1 MNIAKLP
8 IAELGNNEKSA
19 QTIDQALILNNLPCS
34 VIQMDAVGGI
44 TFLNDSW
51 FELTG
56 YKKQHCLGTSLQR
69 YIAPDDQG
77 LLQDVLSKIDKDNES
92 VCKLRLLCS
101 DNAVKWVRVQF
112 NSHQTQSKGL
122 GSGLLGIVTDIS
134 QTIGREASLLANHRT
149 LSELLNDFRGMV
161 FRCRNDKQWTME
173 YISAGSLELTGYRPR
188 EIINNARISY
198 DQMIVEEDREGVRA
212 SVKRAV
218 LEKSGYD
225 LIYSINTANNERKL
239 IWERAK
245 GIYSQ
250 SNDLLG
256 LEGFMTD
263 ITPYQDYLGHNTLTE
278 AHSSQ
283 QSVSDAFF
291 DDRLAHRLQR
301 FEQSS
306 IQDYVVVNVHFDNF
320 QRYTS
325 SLSLADNQCVINEVL
340 ARLTSLLSRVD
351 TISYRLIHDIEIILD
366 EIQSAQALRQKL
378 EHLQTLFRTPIRLDG
393 ADIFLTLSIGVVV
406 ASEVMHMPEM
416 QLTDLRRYANRAMMF
431 VHEVGGNDLVFYS
444 KSTYPNVGMP

>member
-1 MNIAKLP
+1 MIIPKLP
-8 IAELGNNEKSA
+8 ISDTNDSVRAI
-19 QTIDQALILNNLPCS
+19 QPTDQSLILNNLPCS
-34 VIQMDAVGGI
+34 VVKMDAVGGI

-56 YKKQHCLGTSLQR
+56 YQKEHCLGTLLQR
-69 YIAPDDQG
+69 YIAPDDQN
-77 LLQDVLSKIDKDNES
+77 LLQDIFAKVGGNEES
-92 VCKLRLLCS
+92 FCKLRLLCS
-101 DNAVKWVRVQF
+101 DNVVKWVQF
-112 NSHQTQSKGL
+112 TGHQTQAKGGL
-122 GSGLLGIVTDIS
+122 GSGVLGIITDIS
-134 QTIGREASLLANHRT
+134 QTVGREASLLANHRT

-161 FRCRNDKQWTME
+161 FRCRNDNQWTME

-198 DQMIVEEDREGVRA
+198 DRMIVEGDREEVRA

-263 ITPYQDYLGHNTLTE
+263 ITSYQDYLGHNTLTE
-278 AHSSQ
+278 PHSSQ
-283 QSVSDAFF
+283 QSVSNAFF

-301 FEQSS
+301 FEYNDR
-306 IQDYVVVNVHFDNF
+306 QDYAVVNIHFDNF

-325 SLSLADNQCVINEVL
+325 SLSLADNQRVTEAILQRLSSVL
-340 ARLTSLLSRVD
+340 SPVDSL
-351 TISYRLIHDIEIILD
+351 SYRLIHDIEMILD
-366 EIQSAQALRQKL
+366 EVQSPEQLRQQL
-378 EHLQTLFRTPIRLDG
+378 EQLQALFRTPIRLDE
-393 ADIFLTLSIGVVV
+393 ADVFLTLSIGAAV
-406 ASEVMHMPEM
+406 ASELEAMSETS
-416 QLTDLRRYANRAMMF
+416 LTELRRYANRAMMF

-444 KSTYPNVGMP
+444 KSTYPNVGIP